1 MSDYESSS
9 VSSGGAPDD
18 AGPGPRH
25 EHEHEQAVAAGADGG
40 GGGGAS
46 EAGSGNGNGSDGESD
61 GDEEESQLK
70 TFVAKFVKL
79 DDEIH
84 RLKSTIKPTTVQI
97 RELSTQKRQVAM
109 VVARLME
116 EHEVDTLKAGGGEDG
131 GCAWKL
137 TRVMTVRAKPT
148 VAAFEQTVLTE
159 LLGGD
164 EGRFKE
170 LQKRALQNCKPP
182 VATLRRSGRAKV

>member
-1 MSDYESSS
+1 MSDYASS
-9 VSSGGAPDD
+9 VSSGGASND
-18 AGPGPRH
+18 ADPGTGAAEPRL
-25 EHEHEQAVAAGADGG
+25 EQGRTAVGAEPADGDEP
-40 GGGGAS
+40 ANNS
-46 EAGSGNGNGSDGESD
+46 SGGESD
-61 GDEEESQLK
+61 GDEEEESQLK

-84 RLKSTIKPTTVQI
+84 RLKSTIKPTTVRI

-164 EGRFKE
+164 EARFKE